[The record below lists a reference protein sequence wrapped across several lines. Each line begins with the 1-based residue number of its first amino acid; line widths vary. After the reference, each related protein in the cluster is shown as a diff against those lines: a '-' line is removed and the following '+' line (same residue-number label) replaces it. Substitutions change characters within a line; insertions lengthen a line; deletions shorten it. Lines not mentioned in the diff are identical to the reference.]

1 MNEILLMLAR
11 HGLVKMIV
19 GKDGTTLEYRRDDG
33 KVFPVEAGSPHEALA
48 SLSMARFP
56 DADPDWHD
64 VPDDRAEAVRLLSG
78 SLVER
83 IDSITRTEKLD
94 DRLKY
99 EALLTVRAALNGA
112 IEFLTE

>member
-1 MNEILLMLAR
+1 M
-11 HGLVKMIV
+11 
-19 GKDGTTLEYRRDDG
+19 
-33 KVFPVEAGSPHEALA
+33 FPVAAGSPHEALA

-83 IDSITRTEKLD
+83 IVDTSCAKHLSAGLRND
-94 DRLKY
+94 V
-99 EALLTVRAALNGA
+99 LLEIRAAVHGA
-112 IEFLTE
+112 LAELDYVEPPGSPAGE